1 MTDKDHNIAVTLN
14 EQTLSLI
21 QALNTHFGKDR
32 ELPEVVRQLE
42 RVSKYLVSKQLKTFD
57 DENNKI

>member
-21 QALNTHFGKDR
+21 QALNTHFGNDR

-42 RVSKYLVSKQLKTFD
+42 RVSKYLVSKTLKTFD
-57 DENNKI
+57 DES